1 MVQEFVKRRDVF
13 VSGLRSIEG
22 VTCFNPQGAFYV
34 FPGFKNLLGKA
45 YKGRRV
51 HNITEFA
58 GVLLEDFHVAVVPGI
73 EFGKEGYLRLSF
85 ATSMENVKKG
95 LERIKKAVKALD

>member
-1 MVQEFVKRRDVF
+1 M
-13 VSGLRSIEG
+13 EG

-34 FPGFKNLLGKA
+34 FPGFKNLLGRL

-51 HNITEFA
+51 NNITEFA
-58 GVLLEDFHVAVVPGI
+58 GILLEDFHVAVVPGI

>member
-1 MVQEFVKRRDVF
+1 M
-13 VSGLRSIEG
+13 
-22 VTCFNPQGAFYV
+22 TCFNPQGAFYV

-51 HNITEFA
+51 NNITEFA